1 MTVGDTL
8 AKMKV
13 FFSSF
18 HTGSELFH
26 AHVCYVRSRR
36 AAGAVSEL
44 QRGRYE
50 LSKIAPPQQTN
61 PISCF
66 CMSSIAETVSQIEI
80 QLNSVP
86 CGARS

>member
-18 HTGSELFH
+18 HTGSNLFH
-26 AHVCYVRSRR
+26 THVCYVRSRR

-44 QRGRYE
+44 HREILYE
-50 LSKIAPPQQTN
+50 LSKIGPPQQTN

-86 CGARS
+86 CGA